1 MSNSG
6 VNEGVRVQVRRRVRV
21 WVGAVA
27 VVAVG
32 GLVASPVGASAPDRI
47 RQQDSGGTLLIAAEQ
62 ELASAN
68 WISSS
73 AGASWGVWAL
83 GVHTLPQAFTVTP
96 DGTYEPSPV
105 LAGEPVLS
113 EGPPQTVTYNINPD
127 AVWSDGEP
135 ITSADFEYLWD
146 QIANGR
152 DIYDDTG
159 YRSIESIDTSDPK
172 TAVVTFAEPF
182 AAWRDLF
189 GGFYFLVPSHLL
201 EGKSLDKQM
210 KDGYAFS
217 GGPWEMKDG
226 KKGWKKGKSITLV
239 PNDAYWGTKP
249 SISEVTFQ
257 FITDSSAETQ
267 AVKTGQVSA
276 AYPQPQEGI
285 LDEFDE
291 SADLEYVVSFGN
303 VYEGFWIN
311 AAKFPLDSQAVRQ
324 ALMAATDR
332 SAIVDGIVEPAVR
345 EGRVLQ
351 SFVMPIFPDYFTPAF
366 ADAGYGET
374 ADLAEVDELMTGDG
388 WEKNSQGIWE
398 QDGKTASL
406 QIQTTAG
413 NEAREL
419 TEELWQS
426 QLQTAGFDLEI
437 KNPSADVLFGVNGP
451 KGKFQVGL
459 YAQVG
464 TPDPGLCIVFCSE
477 NIPTKKNGFVG
488 QNWTRTDDPT
498 IDETWKAVDV
508 TLDQAARAEA
518 AKAGQAALADYV
530 VAIPLYQK
538 PNVFV
543 WDSAKISGPLV
554 DNPTLGP
561 FFNMNLWTLSG

>member
-1 MSNSG
+1 MTAIAM
-6 VNEGVRVQVRRRVRV
+6 V
-21 WVGAVA
+21 AVA
-27 VVAVG
+27 
-32 GLVASPVGASAPDRI
+32 GLVAGPVGASAPDRA
-47 RQQDSGGTLLIAAEQ
+47 RQQASDGTLLIAAEQ
-62 ELASAN
+62 ELATAN

-73 AGASWGVWAL
+73 AGSSWGVWSL

-96 DGTYEPSPV
+96 EGTYEPSPV
-105 LAGEPVLS
+105 LAGEPTLS
-113 EGPPQTVTYNINPD
+113 EGPPQVVTYPINPD
-127 AVWSDGEP
+127 AVWSDGTP
-135 ITSADFEYLWD
+135 ITSADFEYLWE
-146 QIANGR
+146 QISTGK

-159 YRSIESIDTSDPK
+159 YRSIESVDTTDPK
-172 TAVVTFAEPF
+172 TAVVTFSEPF
-182 AAWRDLF
+182 AAWKDLF

-201 EGKSLDKQM
+201 EGKSLDKAM

-217 GGPWEMKDG
+217 GGPWKMDGG
-226 KKGWKKGKSITLV
+226 KKGWKKTKSITLV

-249 SISEVTFQ
+249 SIQKVTFQ
-257 FITDSSAETQ
+257 FIVDSAAETQ
-267 AVKTGQVSA
+267 AVKTGQVLS

-291 SADLEYVVSFGN
+291 SEDLEYVVSFGN
-303 VYEGFWIN
+303 VYEGFWLN
-311 AAKFPLDSQAVRQ
+311 AGKFPLDSQAVRQ

-332 SAIVDGIVEPAVR
+332 TAIVDGIVKPAVR

-351 SFVMPIFPDYFTPAF
+351 SFVMPIFPEYFTAAF

-374 ADLAEVDELMTGDG
+374 ADLAKVDELMTGDG
-388 WEKNSQGIWE
+388 WAKNSQGIWE
-398 QDGKTASL
+398 KDGKTASL
-406 QIQTTAG
+406 EIQTTAG

-426 QLQTAGFDLEI
+426 QLQTAGFELEI
-437 KNPSADVLFGVNGP
+437 KNPNSDVLFGVNGP
-451 KGKFQVGL
+451 KGKFQVAL

-464 TPDPGLCIVFCSE
+464 TPDPGLCIVFCAT

-498 IDETWKAVDV
+498 IDETWGAVDV
-508 TLDQAARAEA
+508 TLDTAARAEA
-518 AKAGQAALADYV
+518 AKAGQAALADYL

-543 WDSAKISGPLV
+543 WDSAKIDGPLV

-561 FFNMNLWTLSG
+561 FFNMNLWTLNG